1 MTAGRGRGAGTG
13 HRGGATTRPAAF
25 WLDGLDPVAARL
37 DATPVGLSSAEA
49 AARRERF
56 GTNLAVVRAER
67 SLIVRLAR
75 RLAEPLVAILLIA
88 AAVTGLT
95 GDWQSAAVILVIV
108 AGSIGLDMAQERQA
122 ARTVAALKRS
132 VAVTARVRRDG
143 APVEIAVAEIVPGDI
158 VEIGAGELVPA
169 DGVVIAAAGAV
180 ADEAVLTGEPY
191 GVEKHAA
198 PPAAGSGCD
207 EGAALFGG
215 TSLVSGSATMLV
227 VATGAGTRFGAI
239 AESLQANVPPTSFER
254 GVHALGMLILRLT
267 GFLVLAVLLTQL
279 LRHGLT
285 LEGFLFAVALAVGLT
300 PELLPMVMTVT
311 LARGAARMA
320 RRKVVVKRLA
330 AIHDLGAMD
339 ILCTDKTGTLTE
351 ARIAHVASLDCA
363 GDDSA
368 RVASLAALNARF
380 VGGLR
385 NNLDEAVLAAR
396 PAAEVDWTRLDD
408 LPFDFERRCA
418 SVLIERSG
426 ERIIVTKG
434 APEAILGRATRCEES
449 DGTLAPLDAER
460 RTALEALIAEKG
472 REGLRLLAVA
482 WRPADASTLSA
493 DDEAGLILAGFALF
507 LDPPKASATAAVA
520 RLVRAGIRVK
530 IISGDG
536 EAVVSHLVGTLSLPA
551 AGILTGAEIGAM
563 SDAALAARVAE
574 TDLFV
579 RVAPDQKARIVA
591 ALRRRGHVVGFIG
604 DGINDA
610 PAIHAADVGLSV
622 DGGADVAREAAD
634 IILLDS
640 DLGVL
645 ADGVAEGRRT
655 YANIMKYVR
664 MGTSSNFGN
673 MLSVAVASMLL
684 PFLPLAPLQ
693 ILLNNLIYDLSE
705 IGIPFD
711 RDDGGDEARPQVW
724 DMRAV
729 LRFTLV
735 MGPLSSLFDFV
746 TFGVLLYGFDVDV
759 ATFRTGWFVE
769 SIATQILVIFLIR
782 AAGPFWRGRP
792 NPILLLTSL
801 GALAVALGIALG
813 PFGSLF
819 GFVALPAPLLLA
831 IALIAVLYLVSAEV
845 LKRFAMGTGPIGGS
859 SAEPSS
865 RAPLAGQPPRR

>member
-1 MTAGRGRGAGTG
+1 M
-13 HRGGATTRPAAF
+13 AAF
-25 WLDGLDPVAARL
+25 WLDGLDAVAGRL
-37 DATPVGLSSAEA
+37 GATPAGLSSSEA
-49 AARRERF
+49 DARRGRF
-56 GTNLAVVRAER
+56 GPNLAVVRTER
-67 SLIVRLAR
+67 SLVARLAH

-132 VAVTARVRRDG
+132 VAVTARVQRDG
-143 APVEIAVAEIVPGDI
+143 EAAEIAVAEIVPGDI

-169 DGVVIAAAGAV
+169 DGLVIAAAGAV

-191 GVEKHAA
+191 GVEKHPA
-198 PPAAGSGCD
+198 PPAPGEGCD
-207 EGAALFGG
+207 EGSALFGG

-227 VATGAGTRFGAI
+227 VATGADTRFGAI
-239 AESLQANVPPTSFER
+239 AEALQASAPPTSFER

-267 GFLVLAVLLTQL
+267 GFLVLAVLLAQL

-351 ARIAHVASLDCA
+351 ARIAHVASLGWTGA
-363 GDDSA
+363 GSA
-368 RVASLAALNARF
+368 RVAGLAALNARF

-385 NNLDEAVLAAR
+385 NNLDQAILAAR
-396 PAAEVDWTRLDD
+396 SAKEEGWTRLDD
-408 LPFDFERRCA
+408 LPFDFERRRA
-418 SVLIERSG
+418 SVLLERGG

-434 APEAILGRATRCEES
+434 APEAVLARATHCEEP
-449 DGTLAPLDAER
+449 DGTLVPLDADR
-460 RTALEALIAEKG
+460 RAAVDALIAGRG
-472 REGLRLLAVA
+472 REGLRLLAVG
-482 WRPADASTLSA
+482 WRPAEASALTA
-493 DDEAGLILAGFALF
+493 EGEAGLILSGFAVF

-551 AGILTGAEIGAM
+551 TGMLTGAEIAAM
-563 SDAALAARVAE
+563 SDAALATRAPD

-634 IILLDS
+634 IILLDP

-693 ILLNNLIYDLSE
+693 ILLNNLVYDLSE

-711 RDDGGDEARPQVW
+711 RDDGGDETRPQVW
-724 DMRAV
+724 DMHAV

-735 MGPLSSLFDFV
+735 MGPLSSLFDFL
-746 TFGVLLYGFDVDV
+746 TFGVLLYGFDADV

-782 AAGPFWRGRP
+782 TAGPFWKGRP
-792 NPILLLTSL
+792 NPILVLTSL
-801 GALAVALGIALG
+801 GALALALGIALG
-813 PFGSLF
+813 PFGAVF

-831 IALIAVLYLVSAEV
+831 IAVIAALYLGSAEV
-845 LKRFAMGTGPIGGS
+845 LKRFAMGAATRGGGGIV
-859 SAEPSS
+859 PSPP
-865 RAPLAGQPPRR
+865 APLAGDLPRR